1 MNLHIKYK
9 RYIINKNNLI
19 QNNKVKRSDNIS
31 VHLFKLFD
39 RYTCQAVT
47 LMSIFNMNCLSCSI
61 QEVSTECYGGLHEDL
76 TEMVTLCSYDVPNII
91 LASQRRLTIE
101 KSQWR

>member
-31 VHLFKLFD
+31 VHLFKPFY

-47 LMSIFNMNCLSCSI
+47 TMSIFNMNCLSCSI
-61 QEVSTECYGGLHEDL
+61 QEVSRVL
-76 TEMVTLCSYDVPNII
+76 
-91 LASQRRLTIE
+91 
-101 KSQWR
+101 WRPS

>member
-9 RYIINKNNLI
+9 WYIINKNNLI

-31 VHLFKLFD
+31 VHLFKLFY

-61 QEVSTECYGGLHEDL
+61 QEVSRVL
-76 TEMVTLCSYDVPNII
+76 
-91 LASQRRLTIE
+91 
-101 KSQWR
+101 WRPS

>member
-61 QEVSTECYGGLHEDL
+61 QEVSRVL
-76 TEMVTLCSYDVPNII
+76 
-91 LASQRRLTIE
+91 
-101 KSQWR
+101 WRPS

>member
-9 RYIINKNNLI
+9 RCIINKNNLI

-39 RYTCQAVT
+39 RYTCLAVT

-61 QEVSTECYGGLHEDL
+61 QEVSRVL
-76 TEMVTLCSYDVPNII
+76 
-91 LASQRRLTIE
+91 
-101 KSQWR
+101 WRPS

>member
-61 QEVSTECYGGLHEDL
+61 QEVSRVLW
-76 TEMVTLCSYDVPNII
+76 
-91 LASQRRLTIE
+91 RL
-101 KSQWR
+101 S

>member
-9 RYIINKNNLI
+9 WYIINKNNLI

-31 VHLFKLFD
+31 VHLFKPFY

-61 QEVSTECYGGLHEDL
+61 QEVSRVL
-76 TEMVTLCSYDVPNII
+76 
-91 LASQRRLTIE
+91 
-101 KSQWR
+101 WRPS